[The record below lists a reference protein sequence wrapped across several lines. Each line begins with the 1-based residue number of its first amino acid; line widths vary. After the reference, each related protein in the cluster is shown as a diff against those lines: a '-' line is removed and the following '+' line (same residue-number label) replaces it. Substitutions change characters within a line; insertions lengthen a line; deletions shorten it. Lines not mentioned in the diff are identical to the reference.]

1 MTWKSDPLWAALAD
15 MRIGSAGA
23 ACGFAARL
31 ARENGWSAAYA
42 GEVAREYRRFLYIA
56 ARTDKPVTPSDEVD
70 QAWHLHLL
78 NSRHYWDILCGR
90 ILQRPFHH
98 DPAGGGAV
106 EALRHRRQYQD
117 TLAHYRKLFGEDPP
131 PTIWPASVDAF
142 ALRPIRVDSARYWL
156 VPKLPAGQA
165 TVLAGAAVAIAAC
178 SALAANRAASEGG
191 LHWGPIIALI
201 ALGTI
206 VVAAAQWL
214 FARRRRRDGDSSGS
228 CSSSC
233 GSDGN
238 SSSDCNQGC
247 GGDGGGDGGCG
258 GGGCGGGGD

>member
-15 MRIGSAGA
+15 MRIGPAGA

-31 ARENGWSAAYA
+31 ARENGWSAVHA
-42 GEVAREYRRFLYIA
+42 GDVAREYRRFLYIA
-56 ARTDKPVTPSDEVD
+56 ARTGEPVTPSDDVD

-90 ILQRPFHH
+90 ILRRPFHH

-106 EALRHRRQYQD
+106 EGLRHRRQYQA
-117 TLAHYRKLFGEDPP
+117 TLAHYRRLFGKDPP

-142 ALRPIRVDSARYWL
+142 ALRPIRIDGARYWL
-156 VPKLPAGQA
+156 VPKLPAGRA
-165 TVLAGAAVAIAAC
+165 TALAGAAMSIAAC

-191 LHWGPIIALI
+191 LPLEPIIALI
-201 ALGTI
+201 ALATI
-206 VVAAAQWL
+206 AIVAVYWL
-214 FARRRRRDGDSSGS
+214 CAHRRRRDGDTSGS

-238 SSSDCNQGC
+238 SSSDCGQGC
-247 GGDGGGDGGCG
+247 GGDGGSGC
-258 GGGCGGGGD
+258 GGGCGGGD